1 MSARSGAHPAAAEMT
16 ALLERLAAFTE
27 PGPGITRLLYTPP
40 WRQAQ
45 SYLLK
50 RMTGL
55 GFETKEDAV
64 GNVYGRMGGIRPDE
78 GVILSG
84 SHIDTVA
91 GGGRYDGA
99 YGIAAAIAA
108 IAYLRRIHGP
118 PLRTLEAVS
127 FCEEEGSRFPLA
139 YWGSGHVNGLYSGAE
154 AGCRDAEGITLKAAM
169 TAVCRADAPAPYRSD
184 IAAYAELHIEQGIL
198 LERTRTPI
206 GIVTAIVG
214 QRRYGVTVGGA
225 ANHAGTTP
233 MGMRRDALA
242 GAAEM
247 IAGIERSAQAA
258 GEPLVA
264 TAGHLSVT
272 PNTPNVI
279 PGEVYFTLDI
289 RHSED
294 AALDT
299 FSARALES
307 FAAIAD
313 RRGLELSVKAHLAA
327 PSAGMDE
334 ALCGRLERI
343 CRTDGLPFCR
353 MVSGAGHDA
362 QLFAPRVPSCMIFV
376 PSRGG
381 VSHSP
386 DEYTGPAELEAG
398 LGVLT
403 ALLYELAYRA

>member
-1 MSARSGAHPAAAEMT
+1 MSARPESHPAAAEMT
-16 ALLERLAAFTE
+16 AMLDRLASFTE
-27 PGPGITRLLYTPP
+27 SGPGMTRLLYTPP
-40 WRQAQ
+40 WREAQ
-45 SYLLK
+45 SYLME
-50 RMTGL
+50 RMAEL
-55 GFETKEDAV
+55 GFETAEDAV
-64 GNVYGRMGGIRPDE
+64 GNVYGRVSGIRPEE

-99 YGIAAAIAA
+99 YGVAAAVAA
-108 IAYLRRIHGP
+108 ISYLRRVYGP
-118 PLRTLEAVS
+118 PLRTLEAAS

-139 YWGSGHVNGLYSGAE
+139 YWGSGHVNGVYSGGE
-154 AGCRDAEGITLKAAM
+154 ADCRDADGVTLKAAM
-169 TAVCRADAPAPYRSD
+169 AAVCRADAPAPYRSD

-214 QRRYGVTVGGA
+214 QRRYGISVGGT

-247 IAGIERSAQAA
+247 IAELERSALAA

-264 TAGHLSVT
+264 TTGHLSVT

-279 PGEVYFTLDI
+279 PGEVRFTLDI
-289 RHSED
+289 RHSD
-294 AALDT
+294 DWALDA
-299 FSARALES
+299 FSARTLET
-307 FAAIAD
+307 FAEVAD

-327 PSAGMDE
+327 PSARMDE
-334 ALCGRLERI
+334 ALCERLERI
-343 CRTDGLPFCR
+343 CRADGLPFRR

-398 LGVLT
+398 LGALT